1 MNSHQNAP
9 QNSFPVSS
17 AEHTFTWKFVKDQA
31 VTSGD
36 DSAWIDNI
44 VFPPSFYSSVL
55 IGDVN
60 NDGNINIQDVIST
73 VNIILNSTSYIEAAD
88 INGDSS
94 IDVIDVIGIVNL
106 ILG

>member
-1 MNSHQNAP
+1 MYSILANFEYMLPQLAP
-9 QNSFPVSS
+9 DGNYCPN
-17 AEHTFTWKFVKDQA
+17 
-31 VTSGD
+31 TSG
-36 DSAWIDNI
+36 S
-44 VFPPSFYSSVL
+44 
-55 IGDVN
+55 GDVN